1 MFKTCK
7 NFFSRLLVL
16 VLTISSFQAG
26 YAIEFD
32 KNSLESNCQT
42 LQLHLDTITEFE
54 GELSCNKKHNT
65 HCFNF
70 LGCTSSLNG
79 SSMLSRNSYP
89 EPARIIIKLGYEKI
103 DSALFTIYS
112 KLVKPPPIA

>member
-1 MFKTCK
+1 M
-7 NFFSRLLVL
+7 

-26 YAIEFD
+26 YAIDFD
-32 KNSLESNCQT
+32 KNSLESNCRT
-42 LQLHLDTITEFE
+42 LQLHLDTITALE
-54 GELSCNKKHNT
+54 GEHSCNTEYNT
-65 HCFNF
+65 HCFNL

-112 KLVKPPPIA
+112 KLFKPPPIA